1 MSNEEKILA
10 VLEQHGEMLAHMQGD
25 INSLKSDVGTLKSD
39 VSHIKI
45 RLDMDIEKK
54 LNLLAEGHE
63 TLLETLA
70 PKDRAQRLEYEVEFL
85 KSVVK
90 AMGQEIAAMKKAQ

>member
-70 PKDRAQRLEYEVEFL
+70 PKDRVQRLEDEVEFL

-90 AMGQEIAAMKKAQ
+90 VTGQEIAALKKAQ

>member
-70 PKDRAQRLEYEVEFL
+70 PKDRVQRLEDEVEFL

-90 AMGQEIAAMKKAQ
+90 AMGQEIAALKKAQ

>member
-1 MSNEEKILA
+1 
-10 VLEQHGEMLAHMQGD
+10 
-25 INSLKSDVGTLKSD
+25 
-39 VSHIKI
+39 
-45 RLDMDIEKK
+45 MDIEKK

-70 PKDRAQRLEYEVEFL
+70 PKDRVQRLEDEVEFL

-90 AMGQEIAAMKKAQ
+90 AMGQEIAALKKAQ